1 MVNKFVRR
9 VYFRIHLSSLCDLI
23 SIVRPSVRGVKRGVK
38 FLIFCSFRSF
48 TSVVDEVLLFRHKVT
63 TKDVRPSCF

>member
-38 FLIFCSFRSF
+38 FLIFFSFPSF
-48 TSVVDEVLLFRHKVT
+48 TSVVD
-63 TKDVRPSCF
+63 

>member
-1 MVNKFVRR
+1 MIRAKNVNTCEWRFVRPYNGELVRRAGMVNIFVHR

-38 FLIFCSFRSF
+38 FIF
-48 TSVVDEVLLFRHKVT
+48 LFF
-63 TKDVRPSCF
+63 S